1 MVRWCWGCTSH
12 PSRGGN
18 AGARRTHGRAP
29 SPCSKESCKSGAG
42 CLEAPAPSTLGRWV
56 WPGCWVVS
64 GASTRLQASFQWS
77 HHTKTDMRITQRHGL
92 HSTPRV
98 STNAP
103 SADTTGLPQPA
114 PGTSPRRFS
123 PPQSQAPSV
132 WPLPSWPSSCSPGA
146 RLGGHPGPCT
156 RWLPRASYSETF
168 PSGNSGSWD

>member
-1 MVRWCWGCTSH
+1 MVLGLHLASQPRRKCWGQADPRKGALSMLKGELQVWSWV
-12 PSRGGN
+12 PRGPRPQHSWEMGV
-18 AGARRTHGRAP
+18 ARM
-29 SPCSKESCKSGAG
+29 
-42 CLEAPAPSTLGRWV
+42 LGRLRGFDTV
-56 WPGCWVVS
+56 K
-64 GASTRLQASFQWS
+64 ASFQWS

-98 STNAP
+98 STNSP

-156 RWLPRASYSETF
+156 RWLPRASYSETC